1 MNGTILPMTST
12 YQLRPAGAADHR
24 ALTRLAALDDAAPV
38 TGDVLMAF
46 SDGEPVAAMSLADG
60 RVVADPFRHTA
71 DAVDLL
77 RFRARQERRSGTWR
91 RGLRFAGFHRF
102 AAG

>member
-1 MNGTILPMTST
+1 MAST

-24 ALTRLAALDDAAPV
+24 ALARLAALDDAAPI

-46 SDGEPVAAMSLADG
+46 SDGDPVAAMSLHDG
-60 RVVADPFRHTA
+60 RVVADPFHHTA

-77 RFRARQERRSGTWR
+77 RFRARQQRSSRTPGGR
-91 RGLRFAGFHRF
+91 LRFPGFHRL